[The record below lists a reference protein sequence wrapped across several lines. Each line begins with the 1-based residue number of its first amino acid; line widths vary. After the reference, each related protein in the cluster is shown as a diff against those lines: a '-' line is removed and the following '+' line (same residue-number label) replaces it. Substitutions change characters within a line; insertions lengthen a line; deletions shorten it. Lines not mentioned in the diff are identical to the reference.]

1 MQVYER
7 ALKENPGFW
16 FAANNLAFLIA
27 ETGAGKAGLERARSL
42 VEGALQLRPN
52 EPALLDTLGWVYFRA
67 GDLPQARSL
76 IEQALDASPEEGVLN
91 YHMGAVLGQLGRKE
105 EAREK
110 LEKALTGEGDFP
122 GKADAA
128 RLLKE
133 LP

>member
-16 FAANNLAFLIA
+16 FAANNLAFLLA
-27 ETGAGKAGLERARSL
+27 ETNASKTELQRAKML
-42 VEGALQLRPN
+42 VEEALKARPN
-52 EPALLDTLGWVYFRA
+52 EPSLLDTLGWVYFRM
-67 GDLPQARSL
+67 GDTQQARSL
-76 IEQALDASPEEGVLN
+76 IEQALTGSPDEGALN
-91 YHMGAVLGQLGRKE
+91 YHMGAILVKLGQKD

-110 LEKALTGEGDFP
+110 LEKSMAGEGDYA

-133 LP
+133 LS